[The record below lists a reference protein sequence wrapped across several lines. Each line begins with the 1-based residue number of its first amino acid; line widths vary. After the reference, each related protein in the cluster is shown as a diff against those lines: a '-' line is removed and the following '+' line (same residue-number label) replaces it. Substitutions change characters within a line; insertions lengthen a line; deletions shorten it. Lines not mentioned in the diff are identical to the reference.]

1 MAVDLNQHSSL
12 DPKVDAVVLVAKPDV
27 HSLARFLRRARHILM
42 WALPGD
48 RDSPLGAR
56 GMPSHRSA
64 LPEFARRFPAAPVS
78 HRWSSP
84 VLDFVVAAAVFLFLV
99 VLIFS

>member
-1 MAVDLNQHSSL
+1 
-12 DPKVDAVVLVAKPDV
+12 
-27 HSLARFLRRARHILM
+27 
-42 WALPGD
+42 
-48 RDSPLGAR
+48 
-56 GMPSHRSA
+56 MPSPRSA
-64 LPEFARRFPAAPVS
+64 LVEFARRFPAAPVS